1 MFFQV
6 NTNDIENHIMINL
19 SPFLSVNFC
28 KTDCFYSV
36 VGKMYLADTRY
47 CIQVHFWVC
56 ELFLDT
62 FLGKVLYLYL
72 IRNFQKYLAD
82 TFFKKL
88 CRLKP
93 ALNFALSKLGSTDF
107 KYETYP
113 LLISTANGFYKLVC
127 LTLKIELET
136 NDDYV
141 QILNNKDFL
150 LYISELFCIKI
161 VSG

>member
-1 MFFQV
+1 MLGLKSGFRQSWAKCIWPIQDTVSRYIF
-6 NTNDIENHIMINL
+6 
-19 SPFLSVNFC
+19 
-28 KTDCFYSV
+28 
-36 VGKMYLADTRY
+36 GYLNCIQILFWEKY
-47 CIQVHFWVC
+47 CICILSEISKSIQ
-56 ELFLDT
+56 
-62 FLGKVLYLYL
+62 L
-72 IRNFQKYLAD
+72 IL
-82 TFFKKL
+82 FFKKL

-93 ALNFALSKLGSTDF
+93 ALNFALSKLGCTDF

-113 LLISTANGFYKLVC
+113 SLISIANGFYKLVC

-150 LYISELFCIKI
+150 LYISEFFCIKI